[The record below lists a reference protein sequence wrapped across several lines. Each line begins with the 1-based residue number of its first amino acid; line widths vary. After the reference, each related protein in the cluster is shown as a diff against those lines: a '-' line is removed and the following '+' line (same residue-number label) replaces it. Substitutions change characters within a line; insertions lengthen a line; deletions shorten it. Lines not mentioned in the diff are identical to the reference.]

1 MEVILCVKKGYREQC
16 TKLLKDA
23 VYKVNEQLK
32 LNRDLDVDVQF
43 GLNYAKIH

>member
-1 MEVILCVKKGYREQC
+1 MEVILCVKKGYRDQC

-23 VYKVNEQLK
+23 VQRVNKDLN

-43 GLNYAKIH
+43 GDNYAQIH